1 MKKNLL
7 NEINQMKFLFGYKPG
22 RVLSE
27 QETPEIEEGFR
38 EIEFDEPEMAE
49 GFDFDMDDE
58 DFYPSYDS
66 SGEFK
71 GMSKLMGDMDI
82 DFGPEVAEP
91 AIAPDV
97 KPDVKPDTD
106 KPAPR
111 IRPDRDPSRLPNPNP
126 DTHPQGRGRHM
137 DENIYEI
144 EIDGDIEELFDK

>member
-27 QETPEIEEGFR
+27 QETPEMEEMDMEEGFR
-38 EIEFDEPEMAE
+38 EIELDEPEME
-49 GFDFDMDDE
+49 MGFEEDIMDF
-58 DFYPSYDS
+58 
-66 SGEFK
+66 
-71 GMSKLMGDMDI
+71 

-106 KPAPR
+106 RPAPR

>member
-27 QETPEIEEGFR
+27 QEMPEMDEGFR
-38 EIEFDEPEMAE
+38 ELDIEEPEM
-49 GFDFDMDDE
+49 GFEDDIVDF
-58 DFYPSYDS
+58 
-66 SGEFK
+66 
-71 GMSKLMGDMDI
+71 

-106 KPAPR
+106 RPAPR
-111 IRPDRDPSRLPNPNP
+111 IRPDRDPSRLPNPDP
-126 DTHPQGRGRHM
+126 DTHPQGRRKHMEEIDM
-137 DENIYEI
+137 DEM
-144 EIDGDIEELFDK
+144 DMDDDIEELFDK

>member
-27 QETPEIEEGFR
+27 QETPEMEEMEEGFR
-38 EIEFDEPEMAE
+38 EIELDEPEM
-49 GFDFDMDDE
+49 GFEEDIMDF
-58 DFYPSYDS
+58 
-66 SGEFK
+66 
-71 GMSKLMGDMDI
+71 

-106 KPAPR
+106 RPAPR

-126 DTHPQGRGRHM
+126 DTHPQGRRRHMDMDM